1 MERAIVSARAKREYV
16 EAIYQRYRRAKRAG
30 KREMLDEFCH
40 VAHYHRK
47 SAIRLLTGPAPGA
60 VGPPRRRDIL
70 YTAAAIEALRAI
82 WEAAGYPWSLRL
94 KALLPLWMP
103 WARRRLHLRPAV
115 ERQVLAIS
123 PRQMDRRLA
132 PHRRQ
137 LRKRLYGRTKPGS
150 LLKHHIPL
158 TPDRWDV
165 DTPGNT
171 EIDLLAQRGGIG
183 VDEGVH
189 ARTITAI
196 HPT

>member
-16 EAIYQRYRRAKRAG
+16 EAIYQRYRRAKRAE
-30 KREMLDEFCH
+30 KRQMLDEFCH

-103 WARRRLHLRPAV
+103 WVRTRATGSSLPVYLPAM
-115 ERQVLAIS
+115 LC
-123 PRQMDRRLA
+123 
-132 PHRRQ
+132 
-137 LRKRLYGRTKPGS
+137 KR
-150 LLKHHIPL
+150 
-158 TPDRWDV
+158 V
-165 DTPGNT
+165 ADT
-171 EIDLLAQRGGIG
+171 E
-183 VDEGVH
+183 
-189 ARTITAI
+189 TICSSGL
-196 HPT
+196 